1 MDRKDLNVMKREQR
15 TGKERQENQMV
26 ETKKERL
33 EGFKGG
39 EERRRKEVKQKSHMK
54 ELEMRKKE
62 IEDGEEEKGEM

>member
-1 MDRKDLNVMKREQR
+1 
-15 TGKERQENQMV
+15 MV